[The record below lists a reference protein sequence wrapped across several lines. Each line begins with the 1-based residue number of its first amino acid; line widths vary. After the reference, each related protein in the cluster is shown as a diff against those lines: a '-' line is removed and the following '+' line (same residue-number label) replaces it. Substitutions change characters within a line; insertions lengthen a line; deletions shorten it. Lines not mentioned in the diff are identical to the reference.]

1 VFIPFSYRVDF
12 FNELGFHSPLVKG
25 PRANDFVTAV
35 ILTSDTR
42 ERMGKLIL
50 RKIIVALVFAAIV
63 PFIVAGIF
71 TSLVTGLQLTDGTA
85 LTADNL
91 MNVAGMTELLLV
103 VAVLTLVTSL
113 LSAQLVPS
121 RRRRF
126 RSSGTVVE
134 SDVEDGRERGVVKWF
149 NVKKGFGFITWDQGE
164 DVFVH
169 FRSIRGQG
177 HRSLTEGQRV
187 KFTVVR
193 GQKGPQAEDVSAVR

>member
-1 VFIPFSYRVDF
+1 
-12 FNELGFHSPLVKG
+12 
-25 PRANDFVTAV
+25 
-35 ILTSDTR
+35 
-42 ERMGKLIL
+42 MGKLIL
-50 RKIIVALVFAAIV
+50 RKIITALICSAVAVVLAVLLMPV
-63 PFIVAGIF
+63 
-71 TSLVTGLQLTDGTA
+71 LVTGLQLTDGSA

-91 MNVAGMTELLLV
+91 LDVAGMQNFILSLAGLIFITALLALLV
-103 VAVLTLVTSL
+103 T
-113 LSAQLVPS
+113 PS

-134 SDVEDGRERGVVKWF
+134 SDVEDGRERGTVKWF
-149 NVKKGFGFITWDQGE
+149 NVKKGFGFITWDVTDNKEE

-187 KFTVVR
+187 KFTVVY

>member
-1 VFIPFSYRVDF
+1 
-12 FNELGFHSPLVKG
+12 
-25 PRANDFVTAV
+25 
-35 ILTSDTR
+35 
-42 ERMGKLIL
+42 MGKLLL
-50 RKIIVALVFAAIV
+50 RRIVVAIV
-63 PFIVAGIF
+63 CAILVPVLVVFLF
-71 TSLVTGLQLTDGTA
+71 PSLVDGLQLADGSL

-91 MNVAGMTELLLV
+91 LDVPGMVTLLIILGVASAVVSLV
-103 VAVLTLVTSL
+103 
-113 LSAQLVPS
+113 SAQIAPS

-126 RSSGTVVE
+126 RSSGTIVE
-134 SDVEDGRERGVVKWF
+134 EDVEDGRQRGIVKWF
-149 NVKKGFGFITWDQGE
+149 NVKKGFGFITWDEGE

>member
-1 VFIPFSYRVDF
+1 
-12 FNELGFHSPLVKG
+12 
-25 PRANDFVTAV
+25 
-35 ILTSDTR
+35 
-42 ERMGKLIL
+42 MGKLIL
-50 RKIIVALVFAAIV
+50 RKILLALVCSA
-63 PFIVAGIF
+63 VAVVLAVMLF
-71 TSLVTGLQLTDGTA
+71 PVLVTGLQLAEGVP

-91 MNVAGMTELLLV
+91 LAAEGMQAFVLVLAGLV
-103 VAVLTLVTSL
+103 FASVLVAVLLTPV
-113 LSAQLVPS
+113 

-126 RSSGTVVE
+126 RPSGTVVE

-149 NVKKGFGFITWDQGE
+149 NVKKGFGFITWDEGE